1 MKKYNVIKFIALII
15 IATVIMPITLAEQ
28 NGKGISAAHKT
39 NLVAGDSYDFNIN
52 NWNMPVNRTGVIADV
67 LVPGATL
74 AGGKLGDLITGK
86 IVLYSGGF
94 FMSGLT
100 KGQIWANGVM
110 TSSRVN
116 DYVAGTYATGQNDPR
131 AQLYVVS
138 AGDPPFDIGVSDPAK
153 KSWSQWGDAVK
164 LGADFYD
171 GDHDGAYNPVDK
183 NGNGKWD
190 PDEDR
195 PDILGDVTAWC
206 VYSDQMPPPLR
217 LSGFND
223 VNPQGIEIRQT
234 VFAFN
239 SKATI
244 GNSIFV
250 RYKIVN
256 TGQVADVLDSVY
268 FSVACDPDLGD
279 NGALDLVGSDTL
291 LNAGYTYHP
300 TSESAK
306 WGATPPTFMV
316 DFFQGPRSYI
326 PGVTFTDINGN
337 GVYDDGIDTPIDT
350 ATDVRG
356 RIMGI
361 GKYPGAKNLGLSSF
375 FQYYNGIDPTDRFVL
390 RDYTL
395 GKDNKGSA
403 IDPCTWARGSV
414 LGGVNCANVDP
425 HFMYSG
431 DPVTQ
436 IGWINNTAE
445 DQRQI
450 SNTGPF
456 QLVKGDTVSIVAAY
470 IVGKGTSGMNSVTV
484 AKDNDVTAQKVF
496 DANFPSLPAPPPVAY
511 ETKTGDG
518 FIDISWPTYKN
529 ILYTATDSLFTV
541 SRNVHG
547 FFITQYYSVAQSPYV
562 NNQPNSQVVARYD
575 LKDSIQNIFYKVPN
589 GGIDLRMPQAPLAN
603 KLDSLLVAD
612 SANGRVVCRLTVD
625 PATGNPFIKGHEYY
639 FSVTE
644 YTVNNWA
651 VVNKITNTYGPPGDY
666 YDPTG
671 NAVEEFESSLFKVT
685 MGENEYNPSVI
696 GQPVKKI
703 SGPSNGTI
711 KYIVADKG
719 SLTGDTYK
727 VDFFT
732 DTNPLNG
739 PYTPYWT
746 LTNTKTGKIIQPY
759 DSTTVYNS
767 DTTNY
772 SGIVTEGF
780 IPRIAPLTPEFGAPV
795 LSKNGVAIDYKD
807 TSKIWY
813 SPLLGVGDLGV
824 FYLGLDVPTPT
835 SSQVGLGFDSIS
847 SNRSTIIRADKLR
860 KVELRFGDSSYAYR
874 YINGYAGTT
883 LTAQR
888 GSTVYAGFIT
898 ASDTVGK
905 GPIGNWDNV
914 NGHANGFIKVPFSAW
929 VVDSAY
935 NEIGPTARQLAIGF
949 IERRTNPQTAFGG
962 NPDGIWDPGTNVF
975 KSREVILIF
984 DSQYYDTTQIQYT
997 GTATSKADIVKG
1009 YTLTAVGYSD
1019 SVKAIAKSPWFNT
1032 MYLVSLQRKNA
1043 SSFFNP
1049 GEHIQ
1054 IPVVTYPYTSSD
1066 EYQFSTIPGGSLT
1079 GNQAKSLFDK
1089 ITVFPNPLYGYNPQT
1104 SYAQKPAD
1112 EPWVTFSNLPEQ
1124 VTINIF
1130 TLSGTRLRTLR
1141 TSDKSSPSSPFL
1153 IWDLKNESGL
1163 RAASGMYLAIVSCP
1177 GFGDKVLKFAIIMPQ
1192 KQIKNY

>member
-1 MKKYNVIKFIALII
+1 MKKYNVIKFITIVII
-15 IATVIMPITLAEQ
+15 STVIVPFTLAEQ
-28 NGKGISAAHKT
+28 NGKGTSTVHKT

-52 NWNMPVNRTGVIADV
+52 NWNMPVNRSGVIADV
-67 LVPGATL
+67 LIPPATL
-74 AGGKLGDLITGK
+74 AGGKLGDAITGK
-86 IVLYSGGF
+86 IVLFSGGF
-94 FMSGLT
+94 FISGLT
-100 KGQIWANGVM
+100 NGQIWANGVM

-116 DYVAGTYATGQNDPR
+116 DYLPGTYANGQNDPR
-131 AQLYVVS
+131 AQLYVVT
-138 AGDPPFDIGVSDPAK
+138 AADPPFDLGISDPTK
-153 KSWSQWGDAVK
+153 KSWTQWKDAVA

-171 GDHDGAYNPVDK
+171 GDHDGVYNPVDK

-217 LSGFND
+217 LNGFND
-223 VNPQGIEIRQT
+223 VNPQGIEIRET

-256 TGQVADVLDSVY
+256 TGHVADVLDSVY
-268 FSVACDPDLGD
+268 FSVACDPDVGD

-291 LNAGYTYHP
+291 LNAGFTYHP

-306 WGATPPTFMV
+306 WGATPPCFMV
-316 DFFQGPRSYI
+316 DFFQGPKSYI
-326 PGVTFTDINGN
+326 PGETFIDNNSN
-337 GVYDDGIDTPIDT
+337 GVYDPGIDTPVDT

-356 RIMGI
+356 RIMGL
-361 GKYPGAKNLGLSSF
+361 GKSPGAKNLGLSSF

-395 GKDNKGSA
+395 GKDNKGSQ
-403 IDPCTWARGSV
+403 INPCTWSQGSV

-425 HFMYSG
+425 FFMYSG

-436 IGWINNTAE
+436 IGWIDNTAQ

-456 QLVKGDTVSIVAAY
+456 QLVKNDTVSIVVAY
-470 IVGKGTSGMNSVTV
+470 IVGKGTSGINSVTV
-484 AKDNDVTAQKVF
+484 AKTNDITAQQVF

-511 ETKTGDG
+511 ETKTGNG

-529 ILYTATDSLFTV
+529 ILYSATDSLFTIN
-541 SRNVHG
+541 RNVHG
-547 FFITQYYSVAQSPYV
+547 FFITQFYSVAQSPTV
-562 NNQPNSQVVARYD
+562 NNQPNSQVIARYD
-575 LKDSIQNIFYKVPN
+575 LRDSIQNIFYKVAN
-589 GGIDLRMPQAPLAN
+589 GGIDLRMPQAPDAN
-603 KLDSLLVAD
+603 KLDSLTVAD
-612 SANGRVVCRLTVD
+612 SASGRVVCRLSVD
-625 PATGNPFIKGHEYY
+625 PSTGNPFIKGHEYY

-651 VVNKITNTYGPPGDY
+651 VVNKEKGYYGPAGDY

-685 MGENEYNPSVI
+685 YGENEYNPDIS
-696 GQPVKKI
+696 GQPGKKT
-703 SGPSNGTI
+703 SGPSKGLI
-711 KYIVADKG
+711 KYIIADKG

-727 VDFFT
+727 VDFSS
-732 DTNPLNG
+732 DINPLNG

-746 LTNTKTGKIIQPY
+746 LKNTKTGVVLY
-759 DSTTVYNS
+759 DSSTVYNS

-772 SGIVTEGF
+772 SGKVTEGF
-780 IPRIAPLTPEFGAPV
+780 IPRIAPLTPEFGSPV
-795 LSKNGVAIDYKD
+795 LSKNGVSITD

-813 SPLLGVGDLGV
+813 SSLLGAGGKGV
-824 FYLGLDVPTPT
+824 FYLGLDVPAP
-835 SSQVGLGFDSIS
+835 SSAQVGLGYDSIS
-847 SNRSTIIRADKLR
+847 SNRSSIIRADRLR

-874 YINGYAGTT
+874 YINGYVGAN

-888 GSTVYAGFIT
+888 GTTIYAGLIT
-898 ASDTVGK
+898 GTDTVGK
-905 GPIGNWDNV
+905 GPIGNWDAV
-914 NGHANGFIKVPFSAW
+914 NGHANGYIKVPFSAW

-935 NEIGPTARQLAIGF
+935 NETRQLSVGF
-949 IERRTNPQTAFGG
+949 IERRTNPVQLFGG

-975 KSREVILIF
+975 KSREVIIIF
-984 DSQYYDTTQIQYT
+984 DSPYYDTTQIQYT
-997 GTATSKADIVKG
+997 GTSTSKADVVKG
-1009 YTLTAVGYSD
+1009 YTLTAAGYSD

-1032 MYLVSLQRKNA
+1032 MYLVAIDRKNA

-1049 GEHIQ
+1049 GEHFT

-1066 EYQFSTIPGGSLT
+1066 EYQFMTTPGGTLT
-1079 GNQAKSLFDK
+1079 GNETKSLFDK

-1130 TLSGTRLRTLR
+1130 TLSGTRLRTLH

-1177 GFGDKVLKFAIIMPQ
+1177 GFGDKILKFAIIMPQ